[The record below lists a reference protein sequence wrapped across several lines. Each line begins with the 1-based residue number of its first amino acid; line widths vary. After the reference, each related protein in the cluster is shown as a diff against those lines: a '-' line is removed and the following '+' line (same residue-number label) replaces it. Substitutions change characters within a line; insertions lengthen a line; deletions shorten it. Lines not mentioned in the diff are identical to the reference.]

1 MLYLFSS
8 VSWSVN
14 KNTWKQQNGNKKKY
28 IGEIKGG
35 KGGEKMPEREEKE
48 QIKIDEKSGREK
60 E

>member
-35 KGGEKMPEREEKE
+35 KGGEKMPEREAEVDTE
-48 QIKIDEKSGREK
+48 VCI
-60 E
+60 